1 MSEHTPLTDRLRAF
15 AHMVV
20 EGDHNVRNHLSV
32 TGPTTA
38 VDAFLRQAKTVEEG
52 QTVLVVGDRHLPVS
66 YQERRHRARAGAWVA
81 LEPGGEPQSGS
92 THMEEAEAVFA
103 FATDGAVDGELA
115 PLSEEHPR
123 LEFRY
128 AWFEHRGER
137 EDVARGGLWKAGRRV
152 AEHVGKVRDAAPD
165 TEQLATLIRSV
176 EALEEPQP
184 AIVAPAS

>member
-1 MSEHTPLTDRLRAF
+1 MPENASLSERLRAF

-32 TGPTTA
+32 AGSTA
-38 VDAFLRQAKTVEEG
+38 DVDAFLRQAKAVEEG
-52 QTVLVVGDRHLPVS
+52 QTVLVLGDRHLPVS
-66 YQERRHRARAGAWVA
+66 YQERRHRARAGAWVT
-81 LEPGGEPQSGS
+81 LKPGGEPQSGS

-137 EDVARGGLWKAGRRV
+137 EDVARGGLWKSGRRV
-152 AEHVGKVRDAAPD
+152 AEHIAQLQEAAPD
-165 TEQLATLIRSV
+165 TEQLAALVRSV

-184 AIVAPAS
+184 AIAAPAG